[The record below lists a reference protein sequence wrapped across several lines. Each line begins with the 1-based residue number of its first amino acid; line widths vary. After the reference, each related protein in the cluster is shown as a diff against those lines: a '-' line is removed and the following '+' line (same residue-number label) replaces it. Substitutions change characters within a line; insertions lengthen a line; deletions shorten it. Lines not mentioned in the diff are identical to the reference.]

1 MTQQLLMVG
10 TAIGTIAG
18 LPIVFQF
25 AKNAWSEK
33 NTRNMIWGGAAT
45 LALGTASF
53 WYFTQYWQYAGAKMT
68 MKGEG
73 SDHRHYNPKTRSFE
87 APAPPSTS
95 GRTFLPEQQ
104 VLGLLANNGGKI
116 FSIQFEKR
124 DGTLR
129 NMTARTGVYRGPGGE
144 GSRLTGE
151 GMKYDP
157 TDYQLRGV
165 FDLERDQYRMIGT
178 DRVTRITIGGRTY
191 RSSSAQ

>member
-1 MTQQLLMVG
+1 M
-10 TAIGTIAG
+10 
-18 LPIVFQF
+18 
-25 AKNAWSEK
+25 
-33 NTRNMIWGGAAT
+33 
-45 LALGTASF
+45 
-53 WYFTQYWQYAGAKMT
+53 
-68 MKGEG
+68 
-73 SDHRHYNPKTRSFE
+73 
-87 APAPPSTS
+87 
-95 GRTFLPEQQ
+95 
-104 VLGLLANNGGKI
+104 GLLANNGGKI

-129 NMTARTGVYRGPGGE
+129 NMTARTGVYRGPGRE

>member
-1 MTQQLLMVG
+1 MNQQVLMVG

-25 AKNAWSEK
+25 ARKAWSEK
-33 NTRNMIWGGAAT
+33 NTRNMIWGGIST
-45 LALGTASF
+45 LALASASY
-53 WYFTQYWQYAGAKMT
+53 WYITQYAKQT
-68 MKGEG
+68 KVFGGEG
-73 SDHRHYNPKTRSFE
+73 HRHYDPKTRSFH

-104 VLGLLANNGGKI
+104 VLGLLADNGGKI

-124 DGTLR
+124 DGSLR
-129 NMTARTGVYRGPGGE
+129 NMTARTGVYRG
-144 GSRLTGE
+144 RVTGA

-157 TDYQLRGV
+157 SDRNLRTV
-165 FDLERDQYRMIGT
+165 FDLDKDQFRMIAT
-178 DRVTRITIGGRTY
+178 DRVTRMTIGGRTY

>member
-33 NTRNMIWGGAAT
+33 NTRNIIWGGAAT
-45 LALGTASF
+45 LALGTATA
-53 WYFTQYWQYAGAKMT
+53 WYITQYANWSKKAMA
-68 MKGEG
+68 GEG
-73 SDHRHYNPKTRSFE
+73 SDHRHYDPKTKSFH

-124 DGTLR
+124 DGSLR

-144 GSRLTGE
+144 GTRITGE

-157 TDYQLRGV
+157 TDFQLRTV
-165 FDLERDQYRMIGT
+165 FDLDKDQYRMIGT
-178 DRVTRITIGGRTY
+178 DRVTRMTIGGRTY
-191 RSSSAQ
+191 RSTSAQ